1 MVILALDTALDH
13 VQAAVVSCGRT
24 PELLGEA
31 VRPAKGDTE
40 AIATLADEALA
51 SANLSY
57 DAVESVAVTIGPGS
71 FTGVRVGIAFA
82 KGVAMAKA
90 IPVVGVGT
98 LDALGHTGPLPAMAV
113 VDARHGHV
121 FAALV
126 GEDGTVTGHGKHTA
140 AEVALWAQREGAGMV
155 GPASAIAAVGD
166 GRVVERIGGAVIA
179 DLARRHPAVPPRAL
193 YLSHVDAL
201 PQRHKALARA

>member
-13 VQAAVVSCGRT
+13 AQAAVVACGRT

-31 VRPAKGDTE
+31 IRPAKGDTE
-40 AIATLADEALA
+40 AIAALADDALA
-51 SANLSY
+51 AANLTY

-82 KGVAMAKA
+82 KGVALAKA
-90 IPVVGVGT
+90 IPAVGVGT
-98 LDALGHTGPLPAMAV
+98 LDALAHTGGLPAIAV

-126 GEDGTVTGHGKHTA
+126 GEDAGVTGQGKHDA
-140 AEVALWAQREGAGMV
+140 AGIAAWAKRTGARVV
-155 GPASAIAAVGD
+155 GPASAIAAVGE
-166 GRVVERIGGAVIA
+166 GRIVERIDSIVVAR
-179 DLARRHPAVPPRAL
+179 LARRHPAVAPRAL
-193 YLSHVDAL
+193 YLSDVDAL